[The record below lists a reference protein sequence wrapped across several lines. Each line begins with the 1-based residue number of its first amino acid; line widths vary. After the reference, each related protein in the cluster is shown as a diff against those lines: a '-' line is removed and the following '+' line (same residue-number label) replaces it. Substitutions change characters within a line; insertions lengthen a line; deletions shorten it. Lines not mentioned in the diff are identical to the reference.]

1 LKTLVQSAVEHF
13 PKPAMMP
20 VNGALRAGEEGYDLG
35 HHGGYRMSGSKVR
48 LGLREFTEIFAGLR
62 TLGDGG
68 ARNVEAARKAP
79 RPPNHLQSFVLHN
92 LMEGR
97 LPASIEVIKTDEDD
111 SDDYVEIVFGEP
123 DPAISPLR

>member
-1 LKTLVQSAVEHF
+1 
-13 PKPAMMP
+13 
-20 VNGALRAGEEGYDLG
+20 
-35 HHGGYRMSGSKVR
+35 MSGSKVR